1 MVTLPAKRRH
11 WEVTDVE
18 RSEKG
23 GTKIFAVN
31 MVVLGYTVQQL
42 IGAEIQVMDQG

>member
-1 MVTLPAKRRH
+1 MVVLLAKRRQ
-11 WEVTDVE
+11 WEATDVE

-23 GTKIFAVN
+23 GTKILAVN

-42 IGAEIQVMDQG
+42 IGAEIQVTGQG